1 MAANL
6 FQPSLTRALDAN
18 GNPLNAA
25 KMYFYATGTTTP
37 ATWYTNQ
44 AGTVAGTNPLTSN
57 SAGMFQPAF
66 LDPDTTYRIVL
77 KTSDGATT
85 IWDVDPVRGFDE
97 TQLVDDAAA
106 ATVAAANAILAQA
119 DAEAAKTAA
128 ETAQAGA
135 EAALTGATA
144 AAAFATDYYPGARSY
159 VPQGA
164 VTGAATISTAGS
176 GGTNGTFDLAF
187 SGGNFAV
194 NPTGTFTVSGGAVTA
209 ITITGPGLYIGNAI
223 SKPTLSFA
231 ASSGLTGAA
240 GTFNTVYLK
249 TAGQY
254 YLTDH
259 ASDTGKVSLFQ
270 NQANAAVE
278 VNAAFDPFSVG
289 AATNA
294 VGAVQQDVEFAL
306 QPDAGVVEGAWYGR
320 FFVPTDTDYTLIRHW
335 IYSGTGTCDI
345 YINVNDVNVEGPIA
359 VTSTSSSDVI
369 ALSVTAGSS
378 VAFQIENITG
388 SIGGIA
394 IQLEGLPA

>member
-6 FQPSLTRALDAN
+6 FQPSLTRALDSN
-18 GNPLNAA
+18 GNPVSNA

-44 AGTVAGTNPLTSN
+44 AGTVAGTNPLT
-57 SAGMFQPAF
+57 AGSTGLFAPAY

-106 ATVAAANAILAQA
+106 ATTAAADAALARD
-119 DAEAAKTAA
+119 DAEAAQVAA
-128 ETAQAGA
+128 ELAQAGA

-144 AAAFATDYYPGARSY
+144 ATAFATDYYPGARSY

-164 VTGAATISTAGS
+164 STGAATISTAGT
-176 GGTNGTFDLAF
+176 GGTNGTFALAF
-187 SGGNFAV
+187 TGGNFGV

-209 ITITGPGLYIGNAI
+209 ITITGPGIYVGNAI

-231 ASSGLTGAA
+231 ASTGLTGAA

-259 ASDTGKVSLFQ
+259 ASDTGKVALFQ

-278 VNAAFDPFSVG
+278 IDSSFDPFSVG

-294 VGAVQQDVEFAL
+294 VGAVLQDPEVYIAPVDGLVEA
-306 QPDAGVVEGAWYGR
+306 AYYGE
-320 FFVPTDTDYTLIRHW
+320 FFVSTDTDYTLLRHW
-335 IYSGTGTCDI
+335 IVLGTGTCDI
-345 YINVNDVNVEGPIA
+345 YINVNDINVAGPFEATTTASSDA
-359 VTSTSSSDVI
+359 VTISATVGQRVS
-369 ALSVTAGSS
+369 
-378 VAFQIENITG
+378 FQIANITG
-388 SIGGIA
+388 TPLAIA
-394 IQLEGLPA
+394 IKLEGLPA